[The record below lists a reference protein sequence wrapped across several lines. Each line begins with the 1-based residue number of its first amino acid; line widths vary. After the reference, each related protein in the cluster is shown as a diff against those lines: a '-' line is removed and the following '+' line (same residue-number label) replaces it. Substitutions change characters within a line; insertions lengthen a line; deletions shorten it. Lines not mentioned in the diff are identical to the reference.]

1 MDHPVLYR
9 KRVIPNECI
18 LLKDDLI
25 LQCDENTIVTSWKA
39 IHPRPDLSHGY
50 SCYYLKRG
58 YKVSKFYRA
67 DSTLMYWY
75 CDIVDYQKGPEENSL
90 VVQDLLA
97 DVVIYPDGKIRILD
111 LEELAD
117 AFEEGLIDEKL
128 LKQSLVSLGNL
139 MDAIYENSISSLEAP
154 IIKAIS
160 SNVTP

>member
-18 LLKDDLI
+18 LLKDDVI

-90 VVQDLLA
+90 IVQDLLA

-117 AFEEGLIDEKL
+117 AFEEKLIEEKL

-160 SNVTP
+160 SNVMP

>member
-18 LLKDDLI
+18 LLKDDVI

-90 VVQDLLA
+90 IVQDLLA

-117 AFEEGLIDEKL
+117 AFEEKLIDEKL

-160 SNVTP
+160 SNVMP